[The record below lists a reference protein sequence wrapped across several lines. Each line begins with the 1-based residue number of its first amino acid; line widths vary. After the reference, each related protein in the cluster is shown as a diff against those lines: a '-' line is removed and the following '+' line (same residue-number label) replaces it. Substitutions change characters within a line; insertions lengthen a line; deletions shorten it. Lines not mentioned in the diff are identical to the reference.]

1 MHGALV
7 SRRTGREAFERQ
19 PSPSAGSLRGTAKRT
34 FSSPFHASTPYSC
47 AAPCAPAA
55 AAARWMVT
63 PDLPHHV
70 RVELVVCL
78 AVDVVAVAEPVV
90 LAARR
95 VPRDVLRVV
104 VRVEDRVEVLARV
117 GGLRRHLGASKVRC
131 WAWGPTAS
139 RGSCVRAEVV

>member
-1 MHGALV
+1 MLLWIHRA
-7 SRRTGREAFERQ
+7 
-19 PSPSAGSLRGTAKRT
+19 
-34 FSSPFHASTPYSC
+34 PYSC

-55 AAARWMVT
+55 AAARWMLT
-63 PDLPHHV
+63 PEVPHHV
-70 RVELVVCL
+70 RVELVVRL

-117 GGLRRHLGASKVRC
+117 GDLRRHLAASKVRC
-131 WAWGPTAS
+131 WA
-139 RGSCVRAEVV
+139 